1 MNRPL
6 KYNHE
11 AAEGLAVQALGYLAE
26 DDERLGR
33 FLSLSGIDAAGLRAA
48 AGQPGFL
55 AGVLDHVMSDE
66 ALLVAFAE
74 HAGLAPEEIAKAHS
88 ALAGDRDFYRST

>member
-1 MNRPL
+1 MNKPL
-6 KYNHE
+6 KYNRE

-26 DDERLGR
+26 DDERLSR
-33 FLSLSGIDAAGLRAA
+33 FLSLSGIDVGDLRAA
-48 AGQPGFL
+48 ARQAGFL

-66 ALLVAFAE
+66 ALLLAFAQ
-74 HAGLAPEEIAKAHS
+74 HAGLAPEEIAKAHL

>member
-1 MNRPL
+1 M
-6 KYNHE
+6 
-11 AAEGLAVQALGYLAE
+11 AVQALGYLAE